1 MGCNN
6 SKKAAPPQV
15 KKEEKKAEPVAPK
28 ETPKEEPKKEEGGIA
43 ETVADAAESV
53 MDGLKAL
60 VGYGEEEKGDV
71 VDVSKGMQVTNIRRQ
86 QSGKVVQ
93 HTATDV
99 LVKYD
104 DGKTEWA
111 EIEDLKKLEA
121 AAVGEDK
128 GSPDVRVEGAGD
140 TKAIALADG
149 SEPLPWRWAELLGVR
164 MMLLAD
170 RPAHGPKLQGLEQNL
185 FLLPFDRG

>member
-1 MGCNN
+1 DDENFSVHSAISN
-6 SKKAAPPQV
+6 EDDFAEDEEVDYLALELLHHLPAEKADKLMKSLRAKEKAVQV

-121 AAVGEDK
+121 PAVGEDK

-140 TKAIALADG
+140 TKAICSCGWL
-149 SEPLPWRWAELLGVR
+149 
-164 MMLLAD
+164 
-170 RPAHGPKLQGLEQNL
+170 
-185 FLLPFDRG
+185 